1 MIAKN
6 IIMQKITNL
15 GITVGQLGALLVI
28 LGGLVGFVINDKAE
42 SAALQESV
50 KGLKDVV
57 IEQKQDFKE
66 IKKSQEDLKYQVY
79 QIKMQ
84 VNTLKN

>member
-1 MIAKN
+1 
-6 IIMQKITNL
+6 MQKITNL